1 MRPCS
6 DTFCDHCLLPFYSC
20 KRFDSLTK
28 INKIKEQKMN
38 NWEKLCYDIPLK
50 INESPLMFARKATD
64 RTKRM
69 IRSTG

>member
-6 DTFCDHCLLPFYSC
+6 DTFFGHGLLPSYSR
-20 KRFDSLTK
+20 KRFDSLTE

-38 NWEKLCYDIPLK
+38 NREKLCYDIPLN
-50 INESPLMFARKATD
+50 ISGSPLMFARKATD
-64 RTKRM
+64 RTKGM